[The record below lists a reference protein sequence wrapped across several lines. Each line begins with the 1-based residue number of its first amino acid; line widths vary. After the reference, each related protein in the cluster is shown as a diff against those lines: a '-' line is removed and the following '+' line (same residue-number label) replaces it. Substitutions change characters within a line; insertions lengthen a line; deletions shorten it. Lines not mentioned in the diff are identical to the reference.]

1 MANAQQSTLA
11 FTIQGGGVSNITPCI
26 GIGWPVT
33 GATIK
38 PKTTTADLPPE
49 YYWVCILN
57 AYQMRVGEVLAD
69 FVIPGSSNSTVPAG
83 LDEWMSNPGILFVI
97 TTHQLSLQHVP
108 TGDWYDYL
116 IKYGAGRELQRLNQL
131 STTLQPGVFNGAGYV
146 LIGEGG
152 PRGGSNIPPP
162 SYELATITQAA
173 PILAMSLIPTASGE
187 PPYSLIDMYTVN
199 TRLQSTR
206 ATAKVKGKGSK
217 STTKGKASKGAGSK
231 SKR

>member
-1 MANAQQSTLA
+1 MANQQTLA
-11 FTIQGGGVSNITPCI
+11 FTIQGGGVSNLNPSI

-33 GATIK
+33 GATIT

-49 YYWVCILN
+49 FYWVCILN
-57 AYQMRVGEVLAD
+57 AYELGVGVVLAE

-83 LDEWMSNPGILFVI
+83 LDAWMSNPGVIFVI
-97 TTHQLSLQHVP
+97 TTKQLSLQHVP
-108 TGDWYDYL
+108 TGAWYDYL

-162 SYELATITQAA
+162 SYELATITQPAT
-173 PILAMSLIPTASGE
+173 ILAMSLIPSPNGQ

-199 TRLQSTR
+199 TRMHSMR
-206 ATAKVKGKGSK
+206 ATAKTKGKPSK
-217 STTKGKASKGAGSK
+217 AKGKASKGAGSK